1 MRSGRASHKPVVQR
15 DQIAGGS
22 DRGFGFVFAGFF
34 AILAIYSY
42 WTDGSNYLIFLG
54 VSAAFLAVAVT
65 MPRVLA
71 PLNRLWTRFGIL
83 LAKIVNPV
91 VMAGVFFIAVT
102 PIGLLMRLAGK
113 DLLRLR
119 YDSTAETYWIMR
131 TPPGPPPDTMKNQ
144 F

>member
-1 MRSGRASHKPVVQR
+1 
-15 DQIAGGS
+15 
-22 DRGFGFVFAGFF
+22 
-34 AILAIYSY
+34 
-42 WTDGSNYLIFLG
+42 
-54 VSAAFLAVAVT
+54 